1 MCRTTDLHQRF
12 FRSRVLMPALTMAL
26 AASLAGCAS
35 SIKLKAEWSESVTD
49 GPVFSNLLVVGVSPD
64 RNVRCAFERAL
75 AGALRSD
82 TVKATASC
90 AVMAVDEKLSREAV
104 VEIVKSTG
112 ADAVIAT
119 SLVNVKAGAK
129 EGGSRDARGGGY
141 YKPTAY
147 GYDYGYYGAFGV
159 PVVYGEFET
168 APSVFSVSG
177 AAELATNVYET
188 RSAEKVYGMDTK
200 AKNLESRGMALALIT
215 PRIAE
220 RLRDDGLVR

>member
-1 MCRTTDLHQRF
+1 M
-12 FRSRVLMPALTMAL
+12 
-26 AASLAGCAS
+26 
-35 SIKLKAEWSESVTD
+35 I
-49 GPVFSNLLVVGVSPD
+49 GVSPD

-75 AGALRSD
+75 AAKLRSD

-90 AVMAVDEKLSREAV
+90 AVMAVDAELSREAI
-104 VEIVKSTG
+104 VEAVVKSIG

-119 SLVNVKAGAK
+119 SLVVIVKAGAK

-141 YKPTAY
+141 YKPVAY
-147 GYDYGYYGAFGV
+147 GYDSYYGVYGV

-168 APSVFSVSG
+168 CTSVFSVSG
-177 AAELATNVYET
+177 RCRTEDDVYET
-188 RSAEKVYGMDTK
+188 RAPTKVYRLDTQ
-200 AKNLESRGMALALIT
+200 AKNLESRGMALAMIT